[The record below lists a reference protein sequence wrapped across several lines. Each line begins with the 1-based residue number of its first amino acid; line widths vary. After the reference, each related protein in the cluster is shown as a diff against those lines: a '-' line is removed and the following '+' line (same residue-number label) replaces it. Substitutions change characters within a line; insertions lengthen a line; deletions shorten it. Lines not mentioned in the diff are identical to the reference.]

1 MSRFITRQDD
11 DTLIEIESME
21 ICKWRYNDVCCNDE
35 CPELADQPYPS
46 NKCEGSCPYF
56 EKEDGSQ
63 KTFLGWYT
71 SQDQNDVNASHFTDL
86 TPVMCDITLYAWW
99 SE

>member
-11 DTLIEIESME
+11 DTYLEEIESME

-35 CPELADQPYPS
+35 CPELADYPYPS

-56 EKEDGSQ
+56 EKEDG
-63 KTFLGWYT
+63 
-71 SQDQNDVNASHFTDL
+71 
-86 TPVMCDITLYAWW
+86 II
-99 SE
+99 E

>member
-35 CPELADQPYPS
+35 CPELAD
-46 NKCEGSCPYF
+46 
-56 EKEDGSQ
+56 
-63 KTFLGWYT
+63 
-71 SQDQNDVNASHFTDL
+71 
-86 TPVMCDITLYAWW
+86 
-99 SE
+99 